1 LQFIT
6 RTFKRRVVIHNDR
19 ETLRSAV
26 INNLVPEEK
35 REIIFS
41 TQIPEDQPKI
51 NGNSEDISVNMKIE
65 ERIEKLEL
73 IVKKLVEYLV
83 KENA

>member
-1 LQFIT
+1 
-6 RTFKRRVVIHNDR
+6 
-19 ETLRSAV
+19 
-26 INNLVPEEK
+26 LVPEEK

>member
-1 LQFIT
+1 
-6 RTFKRRVVIHNDR
+6 
-19 ETLRSAV
+19 
-26 INNLVPEEK
+26 LVPEEK

-41 TQIPEDQPKI
+41 TQIPEDQPKM

>member
-1 LQFIT
+1 M
-6 RTFKRRVVIHNDR
+6 
-19 ETLRSAV
+19 LRSAV
-26 INNLVPEEK
+26 INNLVPEDK

-41 TQIPEDQPKI
+41 TQI
-51 NGNSEDISVNMKIE
+51 SEDDNSIDHTIGNPKNEDPYLKLE

-73 IVKKLVEYLV
+73 IVKKMIEYLV

>member
-1 LQFIT
+1 ML
-6 RTFKRRVVIHNDR
+6 K
-19 ETLRSAV
+19 SAV
-26 INNLVPEEK
+26 INNLVPEDK

-41 TQIPEDQPKI
+41 TQIPEDQ
-51 NGNSEDISVNMKIE
+51 SETSENENCDSKYLKLE

-83 KENA
+83 KENVEPCS

>member
-1 LQFIT
+1 M
-6 RTFKRRVVIHNDR
+6 
-19 ETLRSAV
+19 
-26 INNLVPEEK
+26 VPEEK

-41 TQIPEDQPKI
+41 TQIPEDQPKM

>member
-1 LQFIT
+1 M
-6 RTFKRRVVIHNDR
+6 
-19 ETLRSAV
+19 LRGAV
-26 INNLVPEEK
+26 INNLVPEDK

-41 TQIPEDQPKI
+41 TQISEDDNRI
-51 NGNSEDISVNMKIE
+51 DNNNGNNKNDDLYLKLE

-83 KENA
+83 KEKA